1 MLQDVCEVCFSM
13 DRGQLMDARDRKSK
27 KSKRESRGVHS
38 RLLSFAVVVETSTLI
53 HHPCNHV
60 RLNTP
65 GVKENAGEK
74 HQELC
79 FTLRL
84 LR

>member
-1 MLQDVCEVCFSM
+1 MSEDE
-13 DRGQLMDARDRKSK
+13 LMETMIESEQVVPKSK